1 MSVGPRGAFA
11 TLLAD
16 GGVYIGGGALVLVLI
31 VLVLLLF
38 FR

>member
-1 MSVGPRGAFA
+1 MTTIA

-16 GGVYIGGGALVLVLI
+16 GGIYIGSGVLVIILI